1 MFIRKKLLKSIS
13 LNLSLAIITALLI
26 AIYSPVSAQ
35 ENIGI
40 FIQSQYSE
48 KPLSPQSLQ
57 RREPP
62 QRAALCKERGFNSCP
77 PSLAGKGLGVRS
89 EDGYIK
95 FISQKSISNSQTSLI
110 AKNPAELPQTQ
121 FEQGKTLF
129 EKADFKKAA
138 EVWQDAAAGFERQG
152 DKINQAWSL
161 SLVSL
166 AWQNLGDL
174 QQAQTAIDKSLSL
187 LQNQKGNAEILAVA
201 LNTQGSLKIKM
212 GQAAVALEAWK
223 QAERIYAKFNDNAGR
238 IGSQINQAQALQAM
252 GFYRRSQKLLESVN
266 ETLLP
271 QPDSQLKVQG
281 LQSLGVALQLVG
293 DLKKSEE
300 VLKQSLA
307 ISKKLSLDTS
317 DIVFSLGNTARDLKQ
332 TETAF
337 NYYQQAAANKNN
349 ALIQFEARLNQ
360 LSLYIE
366 QSQWQQALS
375 LLPQI
380 QSRLDTLPLSRN
392 SIYASVNFAKSLSK
406 LMQSGEGNASMNQDA
421 ARILARAIKQAE
433 TLKDLRAQAYALT
446 ELGSLYEQTNQ
457 YSEALKLSRQALQ
470 IAQNANAS
478 DITYQAA
485 WQVGRILKIQ
495 GKNQEAI
502 SAYDS
507 SIKILKTLR
516 SDLVAINRDVQF
528 DFQESVEPVYREFV
542 DILLQPAS
550 SLNKQ
555 NKGISQKN
563 LQEARKTLE
572 ALQLAELDNFF
583 REACIDA
590 KPEQIDGIDKTAAV
604 IYPIILDNRL
614 EVIASLPGKPLT
626 NYSTVLPAAKIE
638 AIIKQLRFSLNPAYS
653 QQQRLKIYQ
662 KAYNWLIKPIETD
675 LAASNIQTLAFVLDG
690 SMRNI
695 PMAALHDGKQYLVE
709 KYSVALSPGL
719 QLMQARQLK
728 GDTLNVIA
736 AGLSEARQGFKA
748 LPGVKLEVQ
757 EISSQVKSTL
767 LVNENFTDK
776 NLLKRIKNTPF
787 SVLHLATHGQFSS
800 NSEDTFILTWNGKIN
815 VKQLSEFLRFR
826 DVSDSEPVELMVLSA
841 CQTAKG
847 DKRAILGLA
856 GVAVR
861 SGARSTLAT
870 LWAVKDE
877 STSKFMVEFYKQ
889 LNKPGISKAEALR
902 QTQITF
908 LKDKTLKHPFFWAP
922 FILVGNWI

>member
-1 MFIRKKLLKSIS
+1 MNIKKKLLKSIS
-13 LNLSLAIITALLI
+13 LSLVLAITTAFLIT
-26 AIYSPVSAQ
+26 IYSPVSAQ
-35 ENIGI
+35 DNI
-40 FIQSQYSE
+40 
-48 KPLSPQSLQ
+48 
-57 RREPP
+57 
-62 QRAALCKERGFNSCP
+62 
-77 PSLAGKGLGVRS
+77 
-89 EDGYIK
+89 
-95 FISQKSISNSQTSLI
+95 KSISQTSLI
-110 AKNPAELPQTQ
+110 ANNKVNNPQMQ
-121 FEQGKTLF
+121 FELGKTLF
-129 EKADFKKAA
+129 EKAEFAKAA

-161 SLVSL
+161 SFVSL
-166 AWQNLGDL
+166 AWQNLGEL

-187 LQNQKGNAEILAVA
+187 LQNQKGNTEALAVA
-201 LNTQGSLKIKM
+201 LNTKGSLNIKM
-212 GQAAVALEAWK
+212 GQATVALEAWK
-223 QAERIYAKFNDNAGR
+223 QAESIYTKLNDNAGK

-266 ETLLP
+266 QTLLP

-293 DLKKSEE
+293 DLSKSQE

-307 ISKKLSLDTS
+307 ISEKLSLDTS
-317 DIVFSLGNTARDLKQ
+317 DILFSLGNTARDLKQ
-332 TETAF
+332 TEAAF
-337 NYYQQAAANKNN
+337 NYYQQAAANPNN
-349 ALIQFEARLNQ
+349 PLIQVEARLNQ
-360 LSLYIE
+360 LSLHIE
-366 QSQWQQALS
+366 NSQWQQAFS

-380 QSRLDTLPLSRN
+380 QSQLDTISPSRS
-392 SIYASVNFAKSLSK
+392 SIYARVNLGKSLIK
-406 LMQSGEGNASMNQDA
+406 LMQSKRAKPSLNQDA
-421 ARILARAIKQAE
+421 AIILARAIKQAE
-433 TLKDLRAQAYALT
+433 TLKDSRSQAYALT
-446 ELGSLYEQTNQ
+446 QLGSLYEQTNQ
-457 YSEALKLSRQALQ
+457 LDEALKLSRQALQ
-470 IAQNANAS
+470 ISQNANAS

-485 WQVGRILKIQ
+485 WEVGRILKIQ
-495 GKNQEAI
+495 GETQEAI

-528 DFQESVEPVYREFV
+528 DFQESVEPVYRQFV
-542 DILLQPAS
+542 DLLLQPES
-550 SLNKQ
+550 SLT
-555 NKGISQKN
+555 KGISQKN
-563 LQEARKTLE
+563 LKLARNTLE

-583 REACIDA
+583 REACLDA
-590 KPEQIDGIDKTAAV
+590 KPEQIDRIDKTAAI

-614 EVIASLPGKPLT
+614 EVIASIPGKPLT
-626 NYSTVLPAAKIE
+626 SYKTNLPEANIEST
-638 AIIKQLRFSLNPAYS
+638 IKKLRFSLNPAYS
-653 QQQRLKIYQ
+653 QQQRLKVYQ
-662 KAYNWLIKPIETD
+662 QAYDWLIKPIEAD
-675 LAASNIQTLAFVLDG
+675 LAANNIKTLAFVLDG

-695 PMAALHDGKQYLVE
+695 PMAALHDGKQYLIE

-728 GDTLNVIA
+728 GNNLNVIA

-748 LPGVKLEVQ
+748 LPGVKTEVK
-757 EISSQVKSTL
+757 EISNQVKSTL

-776 NLLKRIKNTPF
+776 NLAKSIKTTPF

-800 NSEDTFILTWNGKIN
+800 NSEDTFILTWDGKMN

-826 DVSDSEPVELMVLSA
+826 DVSESEPVELMVLSA

-877 STSKFMVEFYKQ
+877 STAKFMVEFYKQ
-889 LNKPGISKAEALR
+889 LNKPEISKAEALR
-902 QTQITF
+902 RTQITF
-908 LKDKTLKHPFFWAP
+908 LKDETLQHPFYWAP

>member
-1 MFIRKKLLKSIS
+1 M
-13 LNLSLAIITALLI
+13 AL
-26 AIYSPVSAQ
+26 
-35 ENIGI
+35 
-40 FIQSQYSE
+40 
-48 KPLSPQSLQ
+48 
-57 RREPP
+57 
-62 QRAALCKERGFNSCP
+62 
-77 PSLAGKGLGVRS
+77 
-89 EDGYIK
+89 
-95 FISQKSISNSQTSLI
+95 
-110 AKNPAELPQTQ
+110 
-121 FEQGKTLF
+121 
-129 EKADFKKAA
+129 
-138 EVWQDAAAGFERQG
+138 
-152 DKINQAWSL
+152 
-161 SLVSL
+161 
-166 AWQNLGDL
+166 QNLGEL

-187 LQNQKGNAEILAVA
+187 LQNQKGNTEVLAVA

-212 GQAAVALEAWK
+212 GQANDALEAWK
-223 QAERIYAKFNDNAGR
+223 QAEHIYTKLNDNAGK

-266 ETLLP
+266 QTLLP

-293 DLKKSEE
+293 DLSKSQE

-307 ISKKLSLDTS
+307 ISQRLSLDTS
-317 DIVFSLGNTARDLKQ
+317 DILFSLGNTARDLKQ
-332 TETAF
+332 TEAAF
-337 NYYQQAAANKNN
+337 NYYQQAAANPND
-349 ALIQFEARLNQ
+349 ALMQVEAKLNQ
-360 LSLYIE
+360 LSLHIE
-366 QSQWQQALS
+366 QSQWQQAFN

-380 QSRLDTLPLSRN
+380 QSQLDTLPSSRS
-392 SIYASVNFAKSLSK
+392 SIYASVNLAKSLDK
-406 LMQSGEGNASMNQDA
+406 LIQSGNAKPSLNQDA
-421 ARILARAIKQAE
+421 ARILARAIAQAE

-446 ELGSLYEQTNQ
+446 QLGSLYEQTFQ

-470 IAQNANAS
+470 ISQNANAS

-485 WQVGRILKIQ
+485 WQVGRILKIK

-507 SIKILKTLR
+507 SVKILKTLR

-542 DILLQPAS
+542 DLLLQPES
-550 SLNKQ
+550 SNKQ
-555 NKGISQKN
+555 EN
-563 LQEARKTLE
+563 LKLARKTIE

-583 REACIDA
+583 REACLDA
-590 KPEQIDGIDKTAAV
+590 KPEQIDQIDKTAAV

-614 EVIASLPGKPLT
+614 EVIASIPGKPLT
-626 NYSTVLPAAKIE
+626 SYKTNLPKSNIE
-638 AIIKQLRFSLNPAYS
+638 AIIRDLRVSLNPAYS
-653 QQQRLKIYQ
+653 QQQRLKVYQ
-662 KAYNWLIKPIETD
+662 QAYDWLIKPIETD

-695 PMAALHDGKQYLVE
+695 PMAALYDGKQYLVE

-728 GDTLNVIA
+728 DDNLNVIA

-748 LPGVKLEVQ
+748 LPGVKLEVKG
-757 EISSQVKSTL
+757 ISSQVKSTL

-776 NLLKRIKNTPF
+776 NLAKSIQTTPF
-787 SVLHLATHGQFSS
+787 SVLHLATHGQFSN
-800 NSEDTFILTWNGKIN
+800 NSEETFILTWDGKIN

-826 DVSDSEPVELMVLSA
+826 DVSDSQPVELMVLSA

-877 STSKFMVEFYKQ
+877 STAKFMVEFYRQ
-889 LNKPGISKAEALR
+889 LNKRISKAEALR
-902 QTQITF
+902 QAQITF
-908 LKDKTLKHPFFWAP
+908 LKDKTLQHPFYWAP
-922 FILVGNWI
+922 FILVGNWL

>member
-1 MFIRKKLLKSIS
+1 MKLKKLLKSV
-13 LNLSLAIITALLI
+13 NLSFVSGIVAVLLI
-26 AIYSPVSAQ
+26 TTLFPVSAQ
-35 ENIGI
+35 EKIK
-40 FIQSQYSE
+40 ST
-48 KPLSPQSLQ
+48 PQL
-57 RREPP
+57 
-62 QRAALCKERGFNSCP
+62 
-77 PSLAGKGLGVRS
+77 
-89 EDGYIK
+89 
-95 FISQKSISNSQTSLI
+95 SISNSYQISSMANGAI
-110 AKNPAELPQTQ
+110 NPQSQ
-121 FEQGKTLF
+121 FERGKILF
-129 EKADFKKAA
+129 EAA
-138 EVWQDAAAGFERQG
+138 RFAEAAQIWQDAAVGFESQG

-166 AWQNLGDL
+166 AWQNLGEL

-187 LQNQKGNAEILAVA
+187 LQNQKRNTEILAVA
-201 LNTQGSLKIKM
+201 LNTQGSLKLKM

-223 QAERIYAKFNDNAGR
+223 QAEAIYTKIGDNAGK

-266 ETLLP
+266 QTLLP
-271 QPDSQLKVQG
+271 QADSQLKVQG
-281 LQSLGVALQLVG
+281 LKSLGVALQLVG
-293 DLKKSEE
+293 DLSKSQE

-307 ISKKLSLDTS
+307 ISEKLSLDTS
-317 DIVFSLGNTARDLKQ
+317 DILFGLGNTARDLKQ
-332 TETAF
+332 TEAAF
-337 NYYQQAAANKNN
+337 NYYQQAAANPNN
-349 ALIQFEARLNQ
+349 RLIQVEAKLNQ
-360 LSLYIE
+360 LSLHIE
-366 QSQWQQALS
+366 QSQWQQAFS
-375 LLPQI
+375 LLPEI
-380 QSRLDTLPLSRN
+380 QSQLDTLSPTRS
-392 SIYASVNFAKSLSK
+392 SIYALVNYAKSLTK
-406 LMQSGEGNASMNQDA
+406 LMQSPVAETSLNQDA
-421 ARILARAIKQAE
+421 AKILARAVAQAE
-433 TLKDLRAQAYALT
+433 TLKDSHAQAYALIQ
-446 ELGSLYEQTNQ
+446 LGSLYQQTSQ
-457 YSEALKLSRQALQ
+457 LGEALKLSRQALE

-478 DITYQAA
+478 DIIYQAT
-485 WQVGRILKIQ
+485 WQIGRILKIQ

-528 DFQESVEPVYREFV
+528 DFKESVEPVYREFV
-542 DILLQPAS
+542 DLLLQPES

-555 NKGISQKN
+555 KTKGVSQKN
-563 LQEARKTLE
+563 LRLARKTLE

-583 REACIDA
+583 REACLDA
-590 KPEQIDGIDKTAAV
+590 KPEQIDRIDKTAAV

-614 EVIASLPGKPLT
+614 EVIASIPGKPLT
-626 NYSTVLPAAKIE
+626 SYKTNLSAENIE
-638 AIIKQLRFSLNPAYS
+638 ATIKKLRFSLNPAYS
-653 QQQRLKIYQ
+653 QQQRLKLYQ
-662 KAYNWLIKPIETD
+662 QAYNWLIKPIETD
-675 LAASNIQTLAFVLDG
+675 LAANNIKTLAFVLDG

-695 PMAALHDGKQYLVE
+695 PMAALHDGKQYLLE

-728 GDTLNVIA
+728 RDSLNVIA

-748 LPGVKLEVQ
+748 LPGVTSEVK
-757 EISSQVKSTL
+757 EISNQVKSTL

-776 NLLKRIKNTPF
+776 NLAKSIKNTPF
-787 SVLHLATHGQFSS
+787 TVLHLATHGQFSS
-800 NSEDTFILTWNGKIN
+800 NSEETFILTWDGKVN

-877 STSKFMVEFYKQ
+877 STSKFMIEFYKQ
-889 LNKPGISKAEALR
+889 LTKPGISKAEALR

-908 LKDKTLKHPFFWAP
+908 LKDKNLNHPFFWAP

>member
-1 MFIRKKLLKSIS
+1 MFLRKKLLKSIS
-13 LNLSLAIITALLI
+13 LSLSLAIITALLI
-26 AIYSPVSAQ
+26 TILSPVSAQ
-35 ENIGI
+35 EKLKNI
-40 FIQSQYSE
+40 
-48 KPLSPQSLQ
+48 K
-57 RREPP
+57 
-62 QRAALCKERGFNSCP
+62 
-77 PSLAGKGLGVRS
+77 
-89 EDGYIK
+89 
-95 FISQKSISNSQTSLI
+95 SNSSQISLI
-110 AKNPAELPQTQ
+110 ARNKISNPKIQ
-121 FEQGKTLF
+121 FEQGKILF
-129 EKADFKKAA
+129 EKAEFVKAA
-138 EVWQDAAAGFERQG
+138 EVWQDAAAGFESQG
-152 DKINQAWSL
+152 DKISQAWSL
-161 SLVSL
+161 SLASL
-166 AWQNLGDL
+166 ALQNLGEL

-187 LQNQKGNAEILAVA
+187 LQNQKGNTEVLAVA

-212 GQAAVALEAWK
+212 GQANDALEAWK
-223 QAERIYAKFNDNAGR
+223 QAERIYIKLNDNAGK

-252 GFYRRSQKLLESVN
+252 GFYRRSLHLLESIN
-266 ETLLP
+266 QTLLT
-271 QPDSQLKVQG
+271 QPNSQLKAQG
-281 LQSLGVALQLVG
+281 LQSLGIALQLVG
-293 DLKKSEE
+293 DLSKSQE

-307 ISKKLSLDTS
+307 ISQRLSLDTS
-317 DIVFSLGNTARDLKQ
+317 DILFSLGNTARDLKQ
-332 TETAF
+332 TEAAF
-337 NYYQQAAANKNN
+337 NYYQQAIANSNN
-349 ALIQFEARLNQ
+349 TLIIVEARLNQ
-360 LSLYIE
+360 LSLHIE
-366 QSQWQQALS
+366 QSQWQQAIN

-380 QSRLDTLPLSRN
+380 QSQLDTLPPSRS
-392 SIYASVNFAKSLSK
+392 SIYARVNYSKSLSK
-406 LMQSGEGNASMNQDA
+406 LMQAPNAKPSHFQDA
-421 ARILARAIKQAE
+421 AKILARAIAYSK
-433 TLKDLRAQAYALT
+433 TLKDSRAQAYALT
-446 ELGSLYEQTNQ
+446 QLGSLYKQTNQ
-457 YSEALKLSRQALQ
+457 YSEALKLSREALQ
-470 IAQNANAS
+470 IAQNVNAS

-485 WQVGRILKIQ
+485 WEVGRILKIK

-502 SAYDS
+502 SAYNS

-542 DILLQPAS
+542 DLLLQPES

-555 NKGISQKN
+555 NKEISQEN
-563 LQEARKTLE
+563 LKLARKTLE

-614 EVIASLPGKPLT
+614 EVIASIPGKPLT
-626 NYSTVLPAAKIE
+626 SYKTKLPAENVE
-638 AIIKQLRFSLNPAYS
+638 ATIKKLRFSLNPAYS
-653 QQQRLKIYQ
+653 QQQRLKVYQ
-662 KAYNWLIKPIETD
+662 QAYNWFIKPIETD

-690 SMRNI
+690 SLRNI

-719 QLMQARQLK
+719 QLMQARKLK
-728 GDTLNVIA
+728 GDNLNVIA

-748 LPGVKLEVQ
+748 LPGVKSEVKQ
-757 EISSQVKSTL
+757 ISNQVKSTL

-776 NLLKRIKNTPF
+776 NLAKSIKTTPF

-800 NSEDTFILTWNGKIN
+800 NSEDTFILTWDGKIN

-877 STSKFMVEFYKQ
+877 STAKFMVEFYKQ
-889 LNKPGISKAEALR
+889 FDKPGINKAEALR

-908 LKDKTLKHPFFWAP
+908 LKDKSLQHPFFWAP

>member
-1 MFIRKKLLKSIS
+1 MFLRKKLLKSIS
-13 LNLSLAIITALLI
+13 LSLSLAIITALLI
-26 AIYSPVSAQ
+26 TVFSPVSAQ
-35 ENIGI
+35 ENI
-40 FIQSQYSE
+40 
-48 KPLSPQSLQ
+48 
-57 RREPP
+57 
-62 QRAALCKERGFNSCP
+62 
-77 PSLAGKGLGVRS
+77 
-89 EDGYIK
+89 
-95 FISQKSISNSQTSLI
+95 KSIFPTLI
-110 AKNPAELPQTQ
+110 AQNAANNPKIQ
-121 FEQGKTLF
+121 FEQGKILF
-129 EKADFKKAA
+129 EKAEFVKAA
-138 EVWQDAAAGFERQG
+138 EVWQDAATGFSRQG

-166 AWQNLGDL
+166 ALQNLGEL
-174 QQAQTAIDKSLSL
+174 HQAQTAIDKSLSL
-187 LQNQKGNAEILAVA
+187 LQNQKGNTEVLAVA

-212 GQAAVALEAWK
+212 GQALDALEAWK
-223 QAERIYAKFNDNAGR
+223 QAERIYIKLDDNAGK

-252 GFYRRSQKLLESVN
+252 GFYRRSLDLLESVN
-266 ETLLP
+266 QTLLP
-271 QPDSQLKVQG
+271 QPNSQLKVQG

-307 ISKKLSLDTS
+307 ISEKLSLDTS
-317 DIVFSLGNTARDLKQ
+317 DILFSLGNTARDLKQ
-332 TETAF
+332 TEAAF
-337 NYYQQAAANKNN
+337 NYYQQAIANSNN
-349 ALIQFEARLNQ
+349 TLIIVEAKLNQ
-360 LSLYIE
+360 LSLHIE
-366 QSQWQQALS
+366 QLQWQQAFN

-380 QSRLDTLPLSRN
+380 QSGLNTLPPSR
-392 SIYASVNFAKSLSK
+392 SSVYASVNLAKSLAK
-406 LMQSGEGNASMNQDA
+406 LMQSPVATASMNQDA
-421 ARILARAIKQAE
+421 AKILARAIVYSE
-433 TLKDLRAQAYALT
+433 TLKDSRAQAYALT
-446 ELGSLYEQTNQ
+446 QLGSLYKQTNQ
-457 YSEALKLSRQALQ
+457 FNEALKLSRQALQ

-542 DILLQPAS
+542 DILLQPES

-555 NKGISQKN
+555 NQEISQKN
-563 LQEARKTLE
+563 LKLARQTLE

-583 REACIDA
+583 REACLDA
-590 KPEQIDGIDKTAAV
+590 KPEQIDRIDKTAAV

-614 EVIASLPGKPLT
+614 EVIASIPSKPLT
-626 NYSTVLPAAKIE
+626 SYKTNLAAENIE
-638 AIIKQLRFSLNPAYS
+638 ATIKKLRFSLNPAYS
-653 QQQRLKIYQ
+653 QQQRLKVYQ
-662 KAYNWLIKPIETD
+662 QAYNWLIKPIETD

-690 SMRNI
+690 SLRNI
-695 PMAALHDGKQYLVE
+695 PMAALHDGKQYLIE

-719 QLMQARQLK
+719 QLMQARKLK
-728 GDTLNVIA
+728 GDNLNVIA

-748 LPGVKLEVQ
+748 LPGVKSEVKQ
-757 EISSQVKSTL
+757 ISNQVKSTL
-767 LVNENFTDK
+767 LINEHFTDK
-776 NLLKRIKNTPF
+776 NLAKSIKTTPF

-800 NSEDTFILTWNGKIN
+800 NSEDTFILTWDGKMN

-877 STSKFMVEFYKQ
+877 STAKFMVEFYKQ
-889 LNKPGISKAEALR
+889 FDKPGISKAEALR

-908 LKDKTLKHPFFWAP
+908 LKDKSLQHPFFWAP

>member
-1 MFIRKKLLKSIS
+1 MFIRRKFLKSIS
-13 LNLSLAIITALLI
+13 LSLSLAIITALLI
-26 AIYSPVSAQ
+26 TVFSPVSAQ
-35 ENIGI
+35 EILIN
-40 FIQSQYSE
+40 
-48 KPLSPQSLQ
+48 
-57 RREPP
+57 
-62 QRAALCKERGFNSCP
+62 
-77 PSLAGKGLGVRS
+77 
-89 EDGYIK
+89 IK
-95 FISQKSISNSQTSLI
+95 FNPSQTFLI
-110 AKNPAELPQTQ
+110 AQNQTSNAQIQ
-121 FEQGKTLF
+121 FEQGKILF
-129 EKADFKKAA
+129 EKAEFVKAA
-138 EVWQDAAAGFERQG
+138 EVWQNAAAGFSRQG

-166 AWQNLGDL
+166 ALQNLGKL

-187 LQNQKGNAEILAVA
+187 LQNQKGNTEVLAVA
-201 LNTQGSLKIKM
+201 LNTLGSLKIKM
-212 GQAAVALEAWK
+212 GQANEALEAWK
-223 QAERIYAKFNDNAGR
+223 QAERIYIKLNDNAGK

-252 GFYRRSQKLLESVN
+252 GFYRRSLHLLESIN
-266 ETLLP
+266 QTLLP
-271 QPDSQLKVQG
+271 QPNSQLKAQG
-281 LQSLGVALQLVG
+281 LQSLGIALQLVG
-293 DLKKSEE
+293 DLSKSQE
-300 VLKQSLA
+300 VLQQSLA
-307 ISKKLSLDTS
+307 ISEKLSLDTS
-317 DIVFSLGNTARDLKQ
+317 DILFSLGNTARDLKQ
-332 TETAF
+332 TEAAF
-337 NYYQQAAANKNN
+337 NYYQQAIANSNN
-349 ALIQFEARLNQ
+349 TLIIVEAKLNQ
-360 LSLYIE
+360 LSLHIE
-366 QSQWQQALS
+366 QLQWQQAFN

-380 QSRLDTLPLSRN
+380 QSQLDTLPPSRS
-392 SIYASVNFAKSLSK
+392 SIYARVNLGKSLSK
-406 LMQSGEGNASMNQDA
+406 LMQAPNAKPSDFQDA
-421 ARILARAIKQAE
+421 AKILARAIAYSE
-433 TLKDLRAQAYALT
+433 TLKDSRAQAYALT
-446 ELGSLYEQTNQ
+446 QLGSLYEQTNQ

-485 WQVGRILKIQ
+485 WEVGRILKIQ

-502 SAYDS
+502 SAYNS

-542 DILLQPAS
+542 DLLLQPES

-555 NKGISQKN
+555 EN
-563 LQEARKTLE
+563 LKLARQTLE

-590 KPEQIDGIDKTAAV
+590 KPEQIDRIDKTAAV

-614 EVIASLPGKPLT
+614 EVIASIPGKPLT
-626 NYSTVLPAAKIE
+626 SYKTNLPAKNIE
-638 AIIKQLRFSLNPAYS
+638 ATIKKLRFSLNPAYS
-653 QQQRLKIYQ
+653 QQQRLKVYQ
-662 KAYNWLIKPIETD
+662 QAYNWLIKPIETD

-690 SMRNI
+690 SLRNI
-695 PMAALHDGKQYLVE
+695 PMAALHDGKQYLIE

-719 QLMQARQLK
+719 QLMQARKLK
-728 GDTLNVIA
+728 GDNLNVIA

-748 LPGVKLEVQ
+748 LPGVKSEVKQ
-757 EISSQVKSTL
+757 ISNQVKSTL

-776 NLLKRIKNTPF
+776 NLAKSIKTTPF

-800 NSEDTFILTWNGKIN
+800 NSEDTFILTWDGKIN

-877 STSKFMVEFYKQ
+877 STAKFMVEFYKQ
-889 LNKPGISKAEALR
+889 FNKPGISKAEALR

-908 LKDKTLKHPFFWAP
+908 LKDKSLQHPFFWAP

>member
-1 MFIRKKLLKSIS
+1 MNIKKKLLKSIS
-13 LNLSLAIITALLI
+13 LSLSLAIITALLI
-26 AIYSPVSAQ
+26 TIFYPVSAQ

-40 FIQSQYSE
+40 FTPKQYSE
-48 KPLSPQSLQ
+48 KPLSKPLS
-57 RREPP
+57 
-62 QRAALCKERGFNSCP
+62 CKERGFNSCP
-77 PSLAGKGLGVRS
+77 PYLVGKGLGVRFGS
-89 EDGYIK
+89 K
-95 FISQKSISNSQTSLI
+95 KSTPNSSQTSLI
-110 AKNPAELPQTQ
+110 SENKRDLPQIQ
-121 FEQGKTLF
+121 FEQGKILF
-129 EKADFKKAA
+129 EKAEFASSA

-161 SLVSL
+161 SFASL
-166 AWQNLGDL
+166 AWQNLGEL
-174 QQAQTAIDKSLSL
+174 QQAQTAIDKSLNL
-187 LQNQKGNAEILAVA
+187 LQNQKRNTEALAVA
-201 LNTQGSLKIKM
+201 LNTQGSLKLKM
-212 GQAAVALEAWK
+212 GQANEALEAWK
-223 QAERIYAKFNDNAGR
+223 QAESIYTKLNDNGGKL
-238 IGSQINQAQALQAM
+238 GSQINQAQALQAM

-266 ETLLP
+266 QTLLP

-293 DLKKSEE
+293 DLSKSQE
-300 VLKQSLA
+300 VLQQSLA
-307 ISKKLSLDTS
+307 ISQRLSLDTS
-317 DIVFSLGNTARDLKQ
+317 DILFSLGNTARDLKQ
-332 TETAF
+332 TEAAF
-337 NYYQQAAANKNN
+337 NYYQQAAANPKNY
-349 ALIQFEARLNQ
+349 LIQVEARLNQ
-360 LSLYIE
+360 LSLHLE
-366 QSQWQQALS
+366 QSQWQQAFN

-380 QSRLDTLPLSRN
+380 QSQLDTLPYSRT
-392 SIYASVNFAKSLSK
+392 SIYASVNLAKSLAK
-406 LMQSGEGNASMNQDA
+406 LMQSGNAKPSHFQDA

-446 ELGSLYEQTNQ
+446 QLGSLYEQTNQ
-457 YSEALKLSRQALQ
+457 FNEGLKLSRQALQ
-470 IAQNANAS
+470 ISQNANAS

-507 SIKILKTLR
+507 SVKILKTLR

-542 DILLQPAS
+542 DILLQPES

-555 NKGISQKN
+555 EN
-563 LQEARKTLE
+563 LKLARKTIE

-583 REACIDA
+583 REACLDA
-590 KPEQIDGIDKTAAV
+590 KPEQIDQIDKTAAV

-626 NYSTVLPAAKIE
+626 SYKTDLPKSNIE
-638 AIIKQLRFSLNPAYS
+638 AIIRELRVSLNPAYS
-653 QQQRLKIYQ
+653 QQQRLKVYQ
-662 KAYNWLIKPIETD
+662 QAYDWLIKPIETD

-728 GDTLNVIA
+728 DDNLNVIA

-748 LPGVKLEVQ
+748 LPGVKLEVK
-757 EISSQVKSTL
+757 EISNQVKSTL
-767 LVNENFTDK
+767 LINENFTDK
-776 NLLKRIKNTPF
+776 NLAKSIKTTPF

-800 NSEDTFILTWNGKIN
+800 NSEETFILTWDGKIN

-826 DVSDSEPVELMVLSA
+826 DVSDSQPVELMVLSA

-877 STSKFMVEFYKQ
+877 STAKFMVEFYKQ
-889 LNKPGISKAEALR
+889 LNKRISKAEALR
-902 QTQITF
+902 QAQITF
-908 LKDKTLKHPFFWAP
+908 LKDKSLQHPFYWAP

>member
-1 MFIRKKLLKSIS
+1 MNIKKKLLKSIS
-13 LNLSLAIITALLI
+13 LSLLLAIITALLI
-26 AIYSPVSAQ
+26 TIFSPVSAQ
-35 ENIGI
+35 EKLENIKNI
-40 FIQSQYSE
+40 KS
-48 KPLSPQSLQ
+48 
-57 RREPP
+57 
-62 QRAALCKERGFNSCP
+62 NS
-77 PSLAGKGLGVRS
+77 
-89 EDGYIK
+89 
-95 FISQKSISNSQTSLI
+95 SQTSLI
-110 AKNPAELPQTQ
+110 ANNKTSNPQIQ

-129 EKADFKKAA
+129 EKAEFAKAA
-138 EVWQDAAAGFERQG
+138 EVWQDAADGFEHQG

-166 AWQNLGDL
+166 ALQNLGEL

-187 LQNQKGNAEILAVA
+187 LQNQKRNTEVLAVA
-201 LNTQGSLKIKM
+201 LNTQGSLKLKM
-212 GQAAVALEAWK
+212 GQANEALEAWK
-223 QAERIYAKFNDNAGR
+223 QAERIYIKLGDNAGK

-252 GFYRRSQKLLESVN
+252 GFYRRLLHLLESIN
-266 ETLLP
+266 QTLLP

-293 DLKKSEE
+293 DLSKSQE
-300 VLKQSLA
+300 VLQQSLA
-307 ISKKLSLDTS
+307 ISQRLSLDTS
-317 DIVFSLGNTARDLKQ
+317 DILFSLGNTARDLKQ
-332 TETAF
+332 TEAAF
-337 NYYQQAAANKNN
+337 NYYQQVAAKQNN
-349 ALIQFEARLNQ
+349 PLIQIEARLNQ

-366 QSQWQQALS
+366 QLQWQQAFN

-380 QSRLDTLPLSRN
+380 QSQLDTLPPSRS
-392 SIYASVNFAKSLSK
+392 SIYASVNLAKSLDK
-406 LMQSGEGNASMNQDA
+406 LMQSGNAKPSHFQDA

-446 ELGSLYEQTNQ
+446 QLGSLYEQTFQ

-470 IAQNANAS
+470 ISQNANAS

-485 WQVGRILKIQ
+485 WQVGRILKIK

-507 SIKILKTLR
+507 SVKILKTLR

-542 DILLQPAS
+542 DLLLQPES
-550 SLNKQ
+550 SNKQ
-555 NKGISQKN
+555 EN
-563 LQEARKTLE
+563 LKLARKTIE

-583 REACIDA
+583 REACLDA
-590 KPEQIDGIDKTAAV
+590 KPEQIDQIDKTAAV

-626 NYSTVLPAAKIE
+626 SYKTDLPAENIE
-638 AIIKQLRFSLNPAYS
+638 ATIKKLRFSLNPAYS
-653 QQQRLKIYQ
+653 QQQRLKVYQ
-662 KAYNWLIKPIETD
+662 QAYDWLIKPIETD
-675 LAASNIQTLAFVLDG
+675 LAANNIKTLAFVLDG
-690 SMRNI
+690 SLRNI
-695 PMAALHDGKQYLVE
+695 PMAALHDGKQYLIE

-728 GDTLNVIA
+728 GDNLKVIA

-748 LPGVKLEVQ
+748 LPGVISEVKG
-757 EISSQVKSTL
+757 ISSQVKSTL
-767 LVNENFTDK
+767 LINENFTDK
-776 NLLKRIKNTPF
+776 NLAKSIKTTPF

-800 NSEDTFILTWNGKIN
+800 NSEETFILTWDGKMN

-826 DVSDSEPVELMVLSA
+826 DVSESEPVELMVLSA

-877 STSKFMVEFYKQ
+877 STAKFMVEFYKQ
-889 LNKPGISKAEALR
+889 ISKPGISKAEALR

-908 LKDKTLKHPFFWAP
+908 LKDKSLQHPFYWAP

>member
-1 MFIRKKLLKSIS
+1 MNIKKKLLKSII
-13 LNLSLAIITALLI
+13 LSLILAITTAFLITI
-26 AIYSPVSAQ
+26 CSPVSAQ
-35 ENIGI
+35 DNI
-40 FIQSQYSE
+40 
-48 KPLSPQSLQ
+48 
-57 RREPP
+57 
-62 QRAALCKERGFNSCP
+62 
-77 PSLAGKGLGVRS
+77 
-89 EDGYIK
+89 
-95 FISQKSISNSQTSLI
+95 KSISQTSLI
-110 AKNPAELPQTQ
+110 ANNKVNNPQMQ
-121 FEQGKTLF
+121 FDLGKTLF
-129 EKADFKKAA
+129 EKADFGKAV

-152 DKINQAWSL
+152 NKINQAWSL

-166 AWQNLGDL
+166 AWQNLGEL

-187 LQNQKGNAEILAVA
+187 LQNQKGNTEALAVA
-201 LNTQGSLKIKM
+201 FNTKGSLKIKM

-223 QAERIYAKFNDNAGR
+223 QAESIYTKLNDNAGK

-266 ETLLP
+266 QTLLP
-271 QPDSQLKVQG
+271 QPDSQLKAQG

-293 DLKKSEE
+293 DLSKSQE

-307 ISKKLSLDTS
+307 ISEKLSLDTS
-317 DIVFSLGNTARDLKQ
+317 DILFSLGNTARDLKQ
-332 TETAF
+332 TEAAF
-337 NYYQQAAANKNN
+337 NYYQQAAANPNN
-349 ALIQFEARLNQ
+349 PLIQVEARLNQ
-360 LSLYIE
+360 LSLHIE
-366 QSQWQQALS
+366 NSQWQQAFS

-380 QSRLDTLPLSRN
+380 QSQLDTISPSRS
-392 SIYASVNFAKSLSK
+392 SIYARVNLGKSLIK
-406 LMQSGEGNASMNQDA
+406 LMQSKSAKPSHFQDA

-433 TLKDLRAQAYALT
+433 TLKDSRSQAYALT
-446 ELGSLYEQTNQ
+446 QLGSLYEQTNQ
-457 YSEALKLSRQALQ
+457 LDEALKLSRQALQ
-470 IAQNANAS
+470 ISQNANAS

-485 WQVGRILKIQ
+485 WEVGRILKTQ

-528 DFQESVEPVYREFV
+528 DFQESVEPVYRQFV
-542 DILLQPAS
+542 DLLLQPES
-550 SLNKQ
+550 SLT
-555 NKGISQKN
+555 KGISQKN
-563 LQEARKTLE
+563 LKLARKTLE

-583 REACIDA
+583 REACLDA
-590 KPEQIDGIDKTAAV
+590 KPEQIDRIDKTAAI

-614 EVIASLPGKPLT
+614 EVIASIPGKPLT
-626 NYSTVLPAAKIE
+626 SYKTNLPEANIEST
-638 AIIKQLRFSLNPAYS
+638 IKKLRFSLNPAYS
-653 QQQRLKIYQ
+653 QQQRLKVYQ
-662 KAYNWLIKPIETD
+662 QAYDWLIKPIEAD
-675 LAASNIQTLAFVLDG
+675 LAANNIKTLAFVLDG

-695 PMAALHDGKQYLVE
+695 PMAALHDGKQYLIE

-728 GDTLNVIA
+728 GNNLNVIA

-748 LPGVKLEVQ
+748 LPGVKTEVKQ
-757 EISSQVKSTL
+757 ISNQVKSTL

-776 NLLKRIKNTPF
+776 NLAKSIKTTPF

-800 NSEDTFILTWNGKIN
+800 NSEDTFILTWDGKMN

-877 STSKFMVEFYKQ
+877 STAKFMVEFYKQ
-889 LNKPGISKAEALR
+889 LNKPEISKAEALR
-902 QTQITF
+902 RTQITF
-908 LKDKTLKHPFFWAP
+908 LKDKSLQHPFYWAP

>member
-1 MFIRKKLLKSIS
+1 MNIRKKYFKSIS
-13 LNLSLAIITALLI
+13 LSLALAIITALI
-26 AIYSPVSAQ
+26 ITIFSPVSAQ
-35 ENIGI
+35 ENTGI
-40 FIQSQYSE
+40 FTLEQHGE
-48 KPLSPQSLQ
+48 KSLSPKSLSKKST
-57 RREPP
+57 
-62 QRAALCKERGFNSCP
+62 LNS
-77 PSLAGKGLGVRS
+77 
-89 EDGYIK
+89 
-95 FISQKSISNSQTSLI
+95 SQTSSI
-110 AKNPAELPQTQ
+110 AENEASNPQML
-121 FEQGKTLF
+121 FDLGKTLF
-129 EKADFKKAA
+129 EKADFAKAA

-166 AWQNLGDL
+166 ALQNLGEL
-174 QQAQTAIDKSLSL
+174 QQAQIAIDKSLSL
-187 LQNQKGNAEILAVA
+187 LQNQKGNTEVLAVA
-201 LNTQGSLKIKM
+201 LNIKGSLKIKM
-212 GQAAVALEAWK
+212 GQADVALEAWK
-223 QAERIYAKFNDNAGR
+223 EAEHIYRQLDDKAGQL
-238 IGSQINQAQALQAM
+238 GSQINQAQALQAM
-252 GFYRRSQKLLESVN
+252 GFYRRSQKLLESIN
-266 ETLLP
+266 QTLLP

-293 DLKKSEE
+293 DLSKSQE
-300 VLKQSLA
+300 VLEQSLA
-307 ISKKLSLDTS
+307 ISQRLSLDSS
-317 DIVFSLGNTARDLKQ
+317 DILFSLGNTARDLKQ
-332 TETAF
+332 TKAAF
-337 NYYQQAAANKNN
+337 NYYQQAANNPKNS
-349 ALIQFEARLNQ
+349 LIQVEARLNQ

-366 QSQWQQALS
+366 QSQWQQAFS
-375 LLPQI
+375 LVPQI
-380 QSRLDTLPLSRN
+380 QSQLDTFAPSRS
-392 SIYASVNFAKSLSK
+392 SIYANVNFAKSLSK
-406 LMQSGEGNASMNQDA
+406 LMKAPGAKVSLNQDA

-433 TLKDLRAQAYALT
+433 SLKDSRAQAYALT
-446 ELGSLYEQTNQ
+446 QLGSLYEQTNQ
-457 YSEALKLSRQALQ
+457 FSEALKLSRQALQ
-470 IAQNANAS
+470 VSQNANAS
-478 DITYQAA
+478 DISYQAA

-495 GKNQEAI
+495 GRNQEAI

-542 DILLQPAS
+542 DLLLQSES

-555 NKGISQKN
+555 KQSGISQKN
-563 LQEARKTLE
+563 LKLARKTLE

-583 REACIDA
+583 REACLDA
-590 KPEQIDGIDKTAAV
+590 KPEQIDQIDKTAAI
-604 IYPIILDNRL
+604 IYPIILNNRL

-626 NYSTVLPAAKIE
+626 SYSTYLPEAKTE
-638 AIIKQLRFSLNPAYS
+638 ATIKRLRLSLNPAYS
-653 QQQRLKIYQ
+653 QKQRLKVYQ
-662 KAYNWLIKPIETD
+662 QVYDWLIKPIETD
-675 LAASNIQTLAFVLDG
+675 LAANNIKTLAFVLDG

-695 PMAALHDGKQYLVE
+695 PMAALYDGKQYLVE
-709 KYSVALSPGL
+709 KYSLALSPGL

-728 GDTLNVIA
+728 GDNLNVIA

-748 LPGVKLEVQ
+748 LPGVKSEVK

-767 LVNENFTDK
+767 LVNESFTDK
-776 NLLKRIKNTPF
+776 NLAKSIKTTPF

-800 NSEDTFILTWNGKIN
+800 NSEETFILTWDGKMN

-826 DVSDSEPVELMVLSA
+826 DISESEPVELMVLSA

-877 STSKFMVEFYKQ
+877 STAKFMVEFYRQ
-889 LNKPGISKAEALR
+889 LNNKGISKAEALR

-908 LKDKTLKHPFFWAP
+908 LKDKNLTHPFYWAP